1 MLKIE
6 CYFANRIKKKNIYI
20 FVSLFEQRYSSRM
33 QLEGTRKN
41 SPTNET
47 HMLQDNNTVH
57 FDFQLNEL
65 YKIAEQP
72 D

>member
-1 MLKIE
+1 ML
-6 CYFANRIKKKNIYI
+6 FHRSNKKKT
-20 FVSLFEQRYSSRM
+20 FTSLFPYSNEDRK
-33 QLEGTRKN
+33 QFEGTGKN

-65 YKIAEQP
+65 YKIANEP

>member
-1 MLKIE
+1 MKKTFSSPFSYSNE
-6 CYFANRIKKKNIYI
+6 NRK
-20 FVSLFEQRYSSRM
+20 
-33 QLEGTRKN
+33 QLEGTGNN

-65 YKIAEQP
+65 YKIAEKP

>member
-6 CYFANRIKKKNIYI
+6 CYFTNRMKKT
-20 FVSLFEQRYSSRM
+20 FSSSFSYSNENRK
-33 QLEGTRKN
+33 QLEGTGKN
-41 SPTNET
+41 SPTNGT